1 MNSKN
6 IFGVIVII
14 SLSISSYIYYS
25 NSKEERQTLSINNY
39 THIEY
44 SDDHSKEHLITNQLS
59 AGMWTAEPLG
69 RLGNLMMEYATLYA
83 LAKLNGHQAYLVPKM
98 HEQLSQMFRIT
109 LPVLHSEVAQRIKW
123 KIVKIHQWMYP
134 EYKHIQGDYVKLSGN
149 PCSWTFFH
157 HIQEEILREFTFHD
171 FIAAETNAYLY
182 KVQGDRKNVTFI
194 GVHVRRGDYVKLM
207 PGRQAVVGD
216 EAYFKEAMDYF
227 RAKYENP
234 LFIITSNGMDWCKE
248 NIDNSTGDV
257 HFTGDGKEGSPI
269 RDFSLLAHCNHTIM
283 SIGTFGF
290 WAGYLVGGE
299 TVYLANFS
307 LPESHSYKTFQFETF
322 YLPDWIGIP
331 ADLSSLRKKTP

>member
-1 MNSKN
+1 MINLSLMNKRCKCPFLSVFKVRN
-6 IFGVIVII
+6 N
-14 SLSISSYIYYS
+14 SL
-25 NSKEERQTLSINNY
+25 
-39 THIEY
+39 
-44 SDDHSKEHLITNQLS
+44 EHLITNQLS
-59 AGMWTAEPLG
+59 AGMWTADPLG
-69 RLGNLMMEYATLYA
+69 RLGNVMMEYATLYA

-123 KIVKIHQWMYP
+123 KVVTLRRWIYP
-134 EYKHIQGDYVKLSGN
+134 DGYPS
-149 PCSWTFFH
+149 SWTYFH

-207 PGRQAVVGD
+207 PGRLAVVGD
-216 EAYFKEAMDYF
+216 EDYFKKAMDYF

-234 LFIITSNGMDWCKE
+234 LFTITSNGMDWCKE

-257 HFTGDGKEGSPI
+257 HFAGDGKEGSPI

-290 WAGYLVGGE
+290 WAGYLVGRE

-307 LPESHSYKTFQFETF
+307 LPESRFYKTIKFETF

-331 ADLSSLRKKTP
+331 ADLSSLKKKTPIGFI